1 MMIDQ
6 DIVAC
11 SPSSVYRVLQEAGL
25 LDRHTPKVSSKG
37 KGFVQPLMPHE
48 HWHVDVSYINIA
60 GTFYYLLMN
69 DSYNSRPA
77 TLRIPD
83 PRRRLAL
90 FNDT

>member
-1 MMIDQ
+1 MASILSSLSSKF
-6 DIVAC
+6 IIALSVLAAKHTPEAPSC
-11 SPSSVYRVLQEAGL
+11 PSSVEQATDNYG
-25 LDRHTPKVSSKG
+25 P
-37 KGFVQPLMPHE
+37 
-48 HWHVDVSYINIA
+48 
-60 GTFYYLLMN
+60 LMN